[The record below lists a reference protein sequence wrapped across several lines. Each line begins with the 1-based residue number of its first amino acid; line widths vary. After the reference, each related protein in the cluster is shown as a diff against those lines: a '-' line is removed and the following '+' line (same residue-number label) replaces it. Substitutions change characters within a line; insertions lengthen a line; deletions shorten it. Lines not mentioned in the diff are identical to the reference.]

1 MTAPAESTELKNCCA
16 ALYQSDFARM
26 LLGDSF
32 HPGGLQLT
40 ARLGEQL
47 SLGPNARVLDVAS
60 GTGESALFLA
70 RQFRCRVVGVDFG
83 SQSVKEA
90 NSRAEA
96 AQAQISRYDSLVSF
110 VEGDAEHLDFP
121 DRSFDAVVCEC
132 AFCTFP
138 NKRDAASEF
147 ARVLRPGGRVGIS
160 DLTRSGRLPQDLEG
174 LLAWIACIADA
185 RPVEEYAGYLEAAG
199 FDVTTIEPHNS
210 ALAEMA
216 RDVQG
221 RLLGIEIISKLK
233 KLDLPGADFEQA
245 KQLARAAATAIQ
257 EGLLGYSLIVAQLR
271 ARDPACS

>member
-1 MTAPAESTELKNCCA
+1 MTAPAESTELKSCCA

-32 HPGGLQLT
+32 HPGGLRLT

-47 SLGPNARVLDVAS
+47 CLGPGASVLDVAS
-60 GTGESALFLA
+60 GSGESALFLA
-70 RQFRCRVVGVDFG
+70 RQFGCHVVGVDYG
-83 SQSVKEA
+83 PQSVKEA
-90 NSRAEA
+90 NSRAET
-96 AQAQISRYDSLVSF
+96 AQADRLVSF

-121 DRSFDAVVCEC
+121 DASFDAVICEC

-138 NKRDAASEF
+138 DKRVAASEF
-147 ARVLRPGGRVGIS
+147 ARVLRPGGRVGLS
-160 DLTRSGRLPQDLEG
+160 DLTRSGPLPQDLEG

-199 FDVTTIEPHNS
+199 FDVRIIEAHNN

-221 RLLGIEIISKLK
+221 RLLGIEIMVRLK

-245 KQLARAAATAIQ
+245 KQLARAAANAIQ
-257 EGLLGYSLIVAQLR
+257 EGSLGYSLIVAHLR
-271 ARDPACS
+271 AGEPACF